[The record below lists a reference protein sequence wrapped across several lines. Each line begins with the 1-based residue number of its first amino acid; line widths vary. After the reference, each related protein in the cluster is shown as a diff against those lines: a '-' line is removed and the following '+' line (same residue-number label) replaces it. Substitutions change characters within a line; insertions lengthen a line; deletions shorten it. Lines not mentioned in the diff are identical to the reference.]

1 MYKWDNKLTFL
12 PPTFLSNQFL
22 KKGREKPMLF
32 MGSYTE
38 TCLITNLTWQLLL
51 ECLPMRDKD
60 VRVL

>member
-1 MYKWDNKLTFL
+1 
-12 PPTFLSNQFL
+12 
-22 KKGREKPMLF
+22 MLF